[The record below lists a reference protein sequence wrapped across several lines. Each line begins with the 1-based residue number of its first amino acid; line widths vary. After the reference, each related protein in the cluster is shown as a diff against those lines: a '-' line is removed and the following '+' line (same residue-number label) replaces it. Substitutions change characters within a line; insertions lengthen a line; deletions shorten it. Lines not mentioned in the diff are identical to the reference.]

1 MCDVLDVLLG
11 DQCGSNQG
19 GTKLLL
25 RYAQVADFASIKKP
39 AANAEGAAKSE
50 ITEAHTFKAT
60 KAWKTIQIVKNSGGL
75 TYSEGGENSG
85 VKVAA
90 LVFRVPSNNV
100 AARVLF
106 NMANG
111 ILPMIFLVEDAN
123 MADGS
128 YDQIGTESQYATI
141 KGQKLPGTN
150 DGEGGMYEFTV
161 NSTQNLRLI
170 YSGAV
175 TLTPAA

>member
-1 MCDVLDVLLG
+1 MCDVVDVLLG

-25 RYAQVADFASIKKP
+25 HYANVDDFASIKKP
-39 AANAEGAAKSE
+39 APGATGAAKSA
-50 ITEAHTFKAT
+50 ITEAHTFKST
-60 KAWKTIQIVKNSGGL
+60 KAWKSIQIVKNSGGL
-75 TYSEGGENSG
+75 TYGEGGENSG
-85 VKVAA
+85 TKVAA

-100 AARVLF
+100 NARILF

-111 ILPMIFLVEDAN
+111 IAPFIFLAEDAN

-128 YDQIGTESQYATI
+128 YDQIGTEKQYATI

-161 NSTQNLRLI
+161 NATLDARYI

-175 TLTPAA
+175 TLTPAV